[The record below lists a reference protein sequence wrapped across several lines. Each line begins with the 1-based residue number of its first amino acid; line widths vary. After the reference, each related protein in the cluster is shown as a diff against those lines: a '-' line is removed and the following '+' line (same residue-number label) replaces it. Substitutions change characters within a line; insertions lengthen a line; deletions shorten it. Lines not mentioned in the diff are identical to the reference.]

1 MNKID
6 LINKIAVVTGG
17 AQGFGKAVAID
28 ALKSGADVSLWDMD
42 ANMLNETKKE
52 LEALKLGKVD
62 IQVVNITNYE
72 DIENSKNEVIKTL
85 GGIDLLF
92 VNAGIAGAS
101 KPLWEYD
108 SSEWST
114 VININLV
121 GAFNTIKAIIPHM
134 IEKNYGRIVC
144 TASVAGKEGNPNM
157 SAYSASKAGV
167 IALTKTL
174 AKETALKNIAVNCI
188 APATAETRILE
199 TLSEE
204 NIAYM
209 KSKIPR
215 ERFLKVEELSAMV
228 SWLFSAENSFTTGA
242 CFDLS
247 GGRLTY

>member
-6 LINKIAVVTGG
+6 LINKVAVITGG

-42 ANMLNETKKE
+42 GNLLEETKKE
-52 LEALKLGKVD
+52 LEALGLGKVD
-62 IQVVNITNYE
+62 IKAVNITNYE
-72 DIENSKNEVIKTL
+72 DIENSTKEVIKTL

-101 KPLWEYD
+101 KPLWEYE
-108 SSEWST
+108 SSEWAT

-121 GAFNTIKAIIPHM
+121 GAFNTIKAIVPHM
-134 IEKNYGRIVC
+134 IEKDYGRIVC

-157 SAYSASKAGV
+157 SAYSSSKAGV